1 MDLALA
7 LHPLDDWTLRSTLIR
22 STQMWI
28 SIFFSVKAKHMGC
41 KVRVTHAVLQL
52 FSASLMG
59 GICGIEVM
67 FLRISDSWIQSIG
80 LEKTKNRTPEKS
92 REKTC
97 VFYIFFHVKY
107 FSQDFC
113 RVSEVVKLLEGLK
126 VPSTE
131 KAPLRMKFCAI
142 AASWWMRA
150 DESHGF

>member
-1 MDLALA
+1 
-7 LHPLDDWTLRSTLIR
+7 
-22 STQMWI
+22 MWI

-59 GICGIEVM
+59 GICGNEVM

-97 VFYIFFHVKY
+97 FFLHVKLY
-107 FSQDFC
+107 MLNC
-113 RVSEVVKLLEGLK
+113 
-126 VPSTE
+126 
-131 KAPLRMKFCAI
+131 
-142 AASWWMRA
+142 
-150 DESHGF
+150 